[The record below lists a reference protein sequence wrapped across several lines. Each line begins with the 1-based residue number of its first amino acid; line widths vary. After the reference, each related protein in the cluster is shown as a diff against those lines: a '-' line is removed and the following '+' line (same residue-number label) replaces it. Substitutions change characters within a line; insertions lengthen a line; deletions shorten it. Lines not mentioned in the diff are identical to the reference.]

1 MTQQPLFPD
10 DRPRANPL
18 PFGGKTY
25 DAKRDGNRLASALGR
40 VYQVM
45 SDGRWRSLAEI
56 AQQAKTSEAG
66 ASARLRD
73 LRKASFRETYPTKAV
88 ESKRVDGGL
97 WMYRVVV

>member
-1 MTQQPLFPD
+1 MTQQPLFSD
-10 DRPRANPL
+10 DRPRATPL

-25 DAKRDGNRLASALGR
+25 DAKLDGKRLASALAR

-45 SDGRWRSLAEI
+45 SDGRWRSLGEI

-73 LRKASFRETYPTKAV
+73 LRKAGFRERYPNLG
-88 ESKRVDGGL
+88 VDRQRIEGGL